1 MTDPFSSPELTDL
14 AYGVPPVS
22 LPTDLK
28 AKLFD
33 RLDRLAARPADLLEL
48 MEWSIADLQ
57 QVAIDLTSW
66 ESFPCPNGAEQAIWQ
81 LDPAHAQV
89 AFFLRIPSAGTLPN
103 HWHAT
108 GESILVLEGNF
119 IDEDGTVYE
128 LGDRFVA
135 TSDTSH
141 QPSTSVGCL
150 ILGITSIHDKILVSS
165 ET

>member
-1 MTDPFSSPELTDL
+1 VTNPFSSQELIDL
-14 AYGVPPVS
+14 AYGVPPVP
-22 LPTDLK
+22 LPIGLK

-33 RLDRLAARPADLLEL
+33 RLDRLEAKPADLLEL
-48 MEWSIADLQ
+48 MEWSVSDLQ

-66 ESFPCPNGAEQAIWQ
+66 ESFPCPKGAERAIWQ
-81 LDPAHAQV
+81 LDQVHAQV

-108 GESILVLEGNF
+108 GESILVLAGDF

-128 LGDRFVA
+128 VGDRFFA
-135 TSDTSH
+135 TTDTSH
-141 QPSTSVGCL
+141 QPSTRVGCL